1 MLETKKL
8 LGSKPCGGDRVGK
21 IRSLADQVIV
31 KIALLR
37 VNGVLKN
44 PQLAEVPMFL
54 RLYKQCEL

>member
-31 KIALLR
+31 KIALLESKW
-37 VNGVLKN
+37 GTEKS
-44 PQLAEVPMFL
+44 PA
-54 RLYKQCEL
+54 C

>member
-1 MLETKKL
+1 M
-8 LGSKPCGGDRVGK
+8 GGGDRVGK

-44 PQLAEVPMFL
+44 PQLAEVPLFL